1 MPPGRPVPSGSVAAV
16 SKLKSLKARLRGDQ
30 LNAISAEL
38 AEIRQ
43 MLADMNHSLQSLM
56 ELNHE
61 IRVGG
66 SKHLPLFLG
75 YSERL
80 RTDADSSIAAAK
92 VIERQLDVLDRRL
105 AAFEARV
112 AVDEPST

>member
-1 MPPGRPVPSGSVAAV
+1 MASGSVADV

-38 AEIRQ
+38 AEMRQ
-43 MLADMNHSLQSLM
+43 MLGDINHAVQTLM
-56 ELNHE
+56 ELNHD
-61 IRVGG
+61 IRGG
-66 SKHLPLFLG
+66 TSKHLPLFLG

-80 RTDADSSIAAAK
+80 RTDADSSIAASK

-105 AAFEARV
+105 ADFEARV
-112 AVDEPST
+112 AVDESST